1 MRVTPPRRIVVATS
15 FSWPKP
21 GGLERVIELEL
32 RELHKR
38 GRDVHLVCS
47 RSDQDPE
54 KFLGTAGIKVHRSPY
69 RYVSFLPGFVPA
81 LYYAFANARR
91 IRRLARGGAPVHAH
105 NTYAALAAILAGAR
119 KRTALHL
126 HSVSSEDH
134 KLMEA
139 GGLPLAARI
148 LLHVDALAHRFFE
161 ALTYNA
167 VPAVLAVSE
176 YEHDDARRKMRRPER
191 AHLVRNGVDTDFF
204 RPDPAARADVRK
216 RLGLAEGEALVLFL
230 GRFVPKNGTLVIAG
244 AVPEANKLAGPPA
257 RWVFVGTGTEEPE
270 MRAIF
275 QRENVSNVLFL
286 PPQASEKLYAAA
298 DVFVSHVGTAVEGHG
313 LTVIEAMSCG
323 APTVTGDDR
332 IKRAVFDPGK
342 DLVFVP
348 KDDPKVLARAVVDLL
363 NDPERRARLAKD
375 GREMVV
381 RKLSVKAQVDA
392 VLSHLGAQRE

>member
-1 MRVTPPRRIVVATS
+1 MSPPRRRIVVTTS

-21 GGLERVIELEL
+21 GGLERVVELEL
-32 RELHKR
+32 RELDKR
-38 GRDVHLVCS
+38 GWDVHLVCS
-47 RSDQDPE
+47 RSDQDPAA
-54 KFLGTAGIKVHRSPY
+54 FLGAPDITVHRSPY
-69 RYVSFLPGFVPA
+69 KYVSFLPGFVPA
-81 LYYAFANARR
+81 LYFSFANAWR

-139 GGLPLAARI
+139 GSLPFAARV
-148 LLHVDALAHRFFE
+148 LLKIDALANRAFE
-161 ALTYNA
+161 ALTYNLVA
-167 VPAVLAVSE
+167 AVLAVSE
-176 YEHDDARRKMRRPER
+176 YEWEDAKKKMRRPER

-204 RPDPAARADVRK
+204 KPDPEARAEVRK
-216 RLGLAEGEALVLFL
+216 RLGLGQDEKLVLFL

-244 AVPEANKLAGPPA
+244 AVPEANKLGGPRA

-275 QRENVSNVLFL
+275 ERENVSNVSFL

-323 APTVTGDDR
+323 AATVTGDDR
-332 IKRAVFDPGK
+332 IKRAVFEPGK

-348 KDDPKVLARAVVDLL
+348 KDDPKALARAVVDLL
-363 NDPERRARLAKD
+363 HDPERRARLARD

-392 VLSHLGAQRE
+392 VLRHVAPRET